1 MTQQANLQAA
11 TRTETGKGAA
21 RSLRREGKV
30 PGVIYG
36 HGRPAEAL
44 TIETSALTKML
55 AGISASTTIFDIVVD
70 GRAPVKALIR
80 EMQRDPL
87 RPADILHLDLYEV
100 RADEVVTLEVPVHL
114 VGIPDGVRNFGG
126 VLDHVL
132 RELEIEVLPANIPER
147 VELDVT
153 ALAIGHSVFV
163 RDVTIPNAKIL
174 NDPDTPIATVVAPRT
189 EEAPAVVEEP
199 VSTEPELI
207 RKPKPEAEGEP
218 EPESLTPARDR
229 WAGQPRPGVRRNP
242 AQRRVSTGRSSRATL
257 ARGTVPP
264 RGARAGSAGH
274 VGGARRARAEA
285 ADLHEPERRRA
296 GAAPRARRIRSR
308 HGICLISRRRGHSPR
323 HLSAAWRR
331 VGGGHNGLKSIEGAL
346 QRQDYARSRSASGR
360 CPPMR
365 PTWPISCSAASRPGE
380 CAQRS
385 TRCSTRWPTQS
396 RAG

>member
-44 TIETSALTKML
+44 TIETSALTKKL
-55 AGISASTTIFDIVVD
+55 VGISASTTIFDIVVD

-100 RADEVVTLEVPVHL
+100 RADEAVTLEVPVHL

-218 EPESLTPARDR
+218 DQKA
-229 WAGQPRPGVRRNP
+229 
-242 AQRRVSTGRSSRATL
+242 
-257 ARGTVPP
+257 
-264 RGARAGSAGH
+264 
-274 VGGARRARAEA
+274 
-285 ADLHEPERRRA
+285 
-296 GAAPRARRIRSR
+296 
-308 HGICLISRRRGHSPR
+308 
-323 HLSAAWRR
+323 
-331 VGGGHNGLKSIEGAL
+331 
-346 QRQDYARSRSASGR
+346 
-360 CPPMR
+360 
-365 PTWPISCSAASRPGE
+365 
-380 CAQRS
+380 
-385 TRCSTRWPTQS
+385 
-396 RAG
+396 